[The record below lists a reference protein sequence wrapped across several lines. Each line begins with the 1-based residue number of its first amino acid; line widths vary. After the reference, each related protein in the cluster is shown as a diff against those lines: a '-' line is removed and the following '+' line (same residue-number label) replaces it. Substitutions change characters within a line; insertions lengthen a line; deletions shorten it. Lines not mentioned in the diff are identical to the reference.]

1 MEINQVIEK
10 IMEDKELRKNILTKG
25 SGVQSFIEDA
35 QDYIL
40 AIKER
45 RMLCVIHSVSSSG
58 MSRTLSFY
66 SCESNKYKSADGEG
80 YHYRNY
86 RSLFK
91 SLGYSEA
98 KNGGFT
104 IRGCGMDMVFHT
116 NYSICSTLRHVGL
129 LTAEEFG
136 KLSQSTPTVL

>member
-10 IMEDKELRKNILTKG
+10 IMEDKDLRKNILTKG

-40 AIKER
+40 AIRER

-66 SCESNKYKSADGEG
+66 SCEKHEHSDG
-80 YHYRNY
+80 YYYRNY

-91 SLGYSEA
+91 SLGYPEA

-116 NYSICSTLRHVGL
+116 NYSICSTLRHAGL